1 MAAID
6 HRAQSGTND
15 MLRPRRI
22 HIVSIKIRMAGF
34 QLREKSAD
42 AFLED
47 AFVRGS
53 QGGGLLIDFS
63 TPFPVIDISD
73 IEMVLEN

>member
-1 MAAID
+1 
-6 HRAQSGTND
+6 
-15 MLRPRRI
+15 
-22 HIVSIKIRMAGF
+22 MAGF
-34 QLREKSAD
+34 QLRKKSAD

-47 AFVRGS
+47 ALVRGR
-53 QGGGLLIDFS
+53 QGGGLLSDFS

>member
-1 MAAID
+1 
-6 HRAQSGTND
+6 
-15 MLRPRRI
+15 MLRPSRI
-22 HIVSIKIRMAGF
+22 HIGSIKIRMAGF

-42 AFLED
+42 TLLED

-53 QGGGLLIDFS
+53 QGGRLLIDFS
-63 TPFPVIDISD
+63 TPFSVIDVSD

>member
-1 MAAID
+1 
-6 HRAQSGTND
+6 
-15 MLRPRRI
+15 MLRPSRI
-22 HIVSIKIRMAGF
+22 HIGSIKIRMAGF

-53 QGGGLLIDFS
+53 QGGRLLIDFS
-63 TPFPVIDISD
+63 TPFPVIDVSD

>member
-1 MAAID
+1 
-6 HRAQSGTND
+6 
-15 MLRPRRI
+15 MLRPSRI
-22 HIVSIKIRMAGF
+22 HIGSIEIRMAGF
-34 QLREKSAD
+34 QLHEKSAD

-63 TPFPVIDISD
+63 TPFPVIDLSC
-73 IEMVLEN
+73 IEMVLENEGLHP